1 MGQKVNKDITKFL
14 AKQLWR
20 YSSAKP
26 AIAMARLLEFEC
38 IRRNYTKH
46 SIHTFIAKTRAY
58 KKDKNSKFGQTLPDI
73 YKKYFQ
79 EIEDGNLTFDTNYAP
94 VAEAEGI
101 VMALPE
107 PEKEK
112 EPEPEPEPVIEEP
125 KLAVEEPKNI
135 EPSIGEQ
142 LKDIETELTRINEL
156 YNQKYT
162 ELAEEMEKLRMKS
175 HWLSEARKSQIQ
187 WLEDRRNNLY
197 LAQARQMLDIKDQV
211 LLM

>member
-38 IRRNYTKH
+38 IRRNYAKH
-46 SIHTFIAKTRAY
+46 SLHTFIAKTRAY

-73 YKKYFQ
+73 YKKYFK

-107 PEKEK
+107 PEKE
-112 EPEPEPEPVIEEP
+112 PEPVIEEP
-125 KLAVEEPKNI
+125 EPVVEEPKTT
-135 EPSIGEQ
+135 EPSIEEQ
-142 LKDIETELTRINEL
+142 LKNIETELTRINEL
-156 YNQKYT
+156 YDQKYT
-162 ELAEEMEKLRMKS
+162 ELAEEMEKIRMKS
-175 HWLSEARKSQIQ
+175 HWLSEAHKSQVQ

>member
-38 IRRNYTKH
+38 IRRNYAKH
-46 SIHTFIAKTRAY
+46 SLHTFIAKTRAY
-58 KKDKNSKFGQTLPDI
+58 KKDKNSKFGQTLPEI

-79 EIEDGNLTFDTNYAP
+79 EIEDGNLTFDTNFAP

-101 VMALPE
+101 ITSLP
-107 PEKEK
+107 KFEK
-112 EPEPEPEPVIEEP
+112 EPEPMIEEP
-125 KLAVEEPKNI
+125 VAEEPKI
-135 EPSIGEQ
+135 TEPSIEEQ

-156 YNQKYT
+156 YDQKYT
-162 ELAEEMEKLRMKS
+162 ELAKEMEKIQMKS

-187 WLEDRRNNLY
+187 WLEDKRNNLY
-197 LAQARQMLDIKDQV
+197 LAQARQTLDIKEQV